1 MKDLSLH
8 LMDIMQNSLTAG
20 ASYVEVTVRA
30 EKKKDLL
37 TLSVKDDGKGMS
49 AETLR
54 RVSDPFY
61 TTRTTR
67 KAGLGIPLFKA
78 SAEMAGGSFS
88 IDSEPGKG
96 TVVTA
101 VYQISHIDRKPL
113 GSVADTVTMCIMGH
127 PEIEFHLI
135 LENDDAEFTLRTED
149 VRKEIGA
156 VPIEDPVII
165 TYLKEMI
172 VEQTEGL
179 FGGILNEIIS

>member
-8 LMDIMQNSLTAG
+8 LMDIMQNSVTAG
-20 ASYVEVTVRA
+20 ASHIEVLVRA

-49 AETLR
+49 GETLR
-54 RVSDPFY
+54 QVSDPFY

-88 IDSEPGKG
+88 IESEIGKG

-127 PEIEFHLI
+127 PEIDYHLI
-135 LENDDAEFTLRTED
+135 LENDDSEFVFRTED
-149 VRKEIGA
+149 VREQIGE

-165 TYLKEMI
+165 GYLKEMI
-172 VEQTEGL
+172 MEQTEGL
-179 FGGILNEIIS
+179 FGGI

>member
-49 AETLR
+49 EETLR

-67 KAGLGIPLFKA
+67 KAGLVIPLFKA
-78 SAEMAGGSFS
+78 SAEMAGGSFL
-88 IDSEPGKG
+88 
-96 TVVTA
+96 
-101 VYQISHIDRKPL
+101 QIQSDLYANFRR
-113 GSVADTVTMCIMGH
+113 S
-127 PEIEFHLI
+127 
-135 LENDDAEFTLRTED
+135 
-149 VRKEIGA
+149 
-156 VPIEDPVII
+156 
-165 TYLKEMI
+165 
-172 VEQTEGL
+172 
-179 FGGILNEIIS
+179 

>member
-49 AETLR
+49 EETLR

-127 PEIEFHLI
+127 PGIEFHLI
-135 LENDDAEFTLRTED
+135 LENEESSFVFRTEEVREQIGD
-149 VRKEIGA
+149 VP
-156 VPIEDPVII
+156 VNDPVII
-165 TYLKEMI
+165 GYLKEMI
-172 VEQTEGL
+172 EEQSRIL

>member
-1 MKDLSLH
+1 MTDLSLH
-8 LMDIMQNSLTAG
+8 LMDIIQNSLTAG
-20 ASYVEVTVRA
+20 ADCVEVGVRA
-30 EKKKDLL
+30 EKQKNRL
-37 TLSVKDDGKGMS
+37 TLYVKDNGSGMTE
-49 AETLR
+49 ETIR

-88 IDSEPGKG
+88 IESEPGKG

-101 VYQISHIDRKPL
+101 EYEIGNIDRKPL
-113 GSVADTVTMCIMGH
+113 GSVAETITMCILGH

-135 LENDDAEFTLRTED
+135 LENDDESYVFRTED
-149 VRKEIGA
+149 ARAQIGE
-156 VPIEDPVII
+156 VPLNDPVIVG
-165 TYLKEMI
+165 YLKEMI
-172 VEQTEGL
+172 EEQSRNL